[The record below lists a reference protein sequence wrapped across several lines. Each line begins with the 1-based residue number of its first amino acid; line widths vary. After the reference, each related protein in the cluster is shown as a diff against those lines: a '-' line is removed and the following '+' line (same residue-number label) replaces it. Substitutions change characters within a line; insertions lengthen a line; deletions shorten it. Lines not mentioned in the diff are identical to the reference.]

1 MESNLLIRINMIFKR
16 TLSVSNWG
24 APFVTILVSSALGN
38 YSNAWIV
45 PFNCL
50 IKSVLIS
57 STGLNIFFFQI
68 NYIFKHLFF
77 RLNGP
82 TTSCVHCFTN
92 WLSENG
98 CFASQCYIQP
108 KKLVRVAA
116 SCALFCVVNILIS
129 TPISYLFF
137 PLHYKI
143 NLQNILNVLN

>member
-77 RLNGP
+77 SVKRPN
-82 TTSCVHCFTN
+82 
-92 WLSENG
+92 
-98 CFASQCYIQP
+98 YILRTLFH
-108 KKLVRVAA
+108 KLTVWKW
-116 SCALFCVVNILIS
+116 LFCFSVLHSTKKTRSSRRFMCSVLRRKHLNIDANFLS
-129 TPISYLFF
+129 LLSLA
-137 PLHYKI
+137 
-143 NLQNILNVLN
+143 LQDKFTEYS